1 MSPVL
6 ESFLA
11 GNQQQTSLLKAAQ
24 EIMDRRANQQNQI
37 EERKQ
42 KQQEIDNIM
51 KRFDTSSKLEQQR
64 VDLEHQNATDTH
76 NLHLMTARQN
86 FQSNLASG
94 IEAPQQSMQS
104 PGINIPGLPQVNPS
118 DGSQTP
124 TPGMVLP
131 GGAPQMQNNAI
142 QTIDTPMGKISVP
155 MPQTNLQQLVAQRA
169 VTDPLDIA
177 KKKQEGEDDANA
189 KMPAMN
195 AKLDQMRD
203 TMDSRER
210 MNDLKTEIIRQ
221 GNEGRLAAAEARH
234 NQATQDMLFKLGVPM
249 DPGERNKVIASYVHQ
264 QASGQGSGNP
274 RQEYGPVMGGL
285 VEQGLQAAGFRTP
298 PKGLRE
304 AVTGMAD
311 DASKFLG
318 TIDNIKATAKPPTT
332 KTGQIS
338 NYLADKFGV
347 QGMSAYK
354 SQFDALSTSIVPT
367 LDMAIGLP
375 PGSIARSPKLY
386 DKFRSLAPLPGD
398 KPDEVAKKEANGV
411 DIYLSG
417 ISKKLAGLPAPQR
430 ATFWQ
435 DIAND
440 HPELI
445 NRNPSIRKKLIEA
458 GNSGNYTPGE
468 LWKTFGGN

>member
-51 KRFDTSSKLEQQR
+51 KRFDVSSKQEQSR
-64 VDLEHQNATDTH
+64 VDNEHDRIKLEHDA
-76 NLHLMTARQN
+76 HLSAARQD
-86 FQSNLASG
+86 FLQNLASG
-94 IEAPQQSMQS
+94 IEKPQQSLQS
-104 PGINIPGLPQVNPS
+104 PGINIPGIPQLSPGGV
-118 DGSQTP
+118 QTP
-124 TPGMVLP
+124 TPATVIP
-131 GGAPQMQNNAI
+131 GGAPELQNN
-142 QTIDTPMGKISVP
+142 QQQVLNSPYGQISVP
-155 MPQTNLQQLVAQRA
+155 MPRTNLENQVEQQKVLLPGQVAA
-169 VTDPLDIA
+169 ETA
-177 KKKQEGEDDANA
+177 KYKAEADS

-221 GNEGRLAAAEARH
+221 GNEGRLAASDARH
-234 NQATQDMLFKLGVPM
+234 AQATQEMLFKLGVPM

-298 PKGLRE
+298 PKGLRD

-440 HPELI
+440 HPELM
-445 NRNPSIRKKLIEA
+445 NRNPTLRNKLIKA
-458 GNSGNYTPGE
+458 GNTGNYEPGE